1 MGRYSPG
8 EALNSPF
15 VFIKGSIDL
24 EIIRWWAATPA
35 RSMLRFAFGCSDGA
49 QQTLLFFCAPYPF
62 HDVLQLLSA
71 RAM

>member
-24 EIIRWWAATPA
+24 EIIRWWAAAPA

-49 QQTLLFFCAPYPF
+49 QQTLL
-62 HDVLQLLSA
+62 L
-71 RAM
+71 